1 MKSNLFRWQT
11 TVVVWLFLAF
21 FISGCSP
28 QPTATQEA
36 PTQSPVPTAR
46 ATSSFGLGDIA
57 SISRQ
62 DAEDLSAQE
71 LVTVL
76 VSQWLEGYKND
87 QSSTDAIVDYQIGEI
102 FIKSP
107 SFTESGMVAAV
118 TFAVQ
123 PVGYSDKWGMMVTQ
137 IITEGVP
144 WWSLGATFKIVLDG
158 EFFRLRTAFGWGT

>member
-36 PTQSPVPTAR
+36 PTQPPVPTAR

-118 TFAVQ
+118 NFAVR
-123 PVGYSDKWGMMVTQ
+123 PVGYPNNWASLPGEE
-137 IITEGVP
+137 ITEDDP
-144 WWSLGATFKIVLDG
+144 WWRLAATFRIVLDG
-158 EFFRLRTAFGWGT
+158 EVFRLRTAFGWGT